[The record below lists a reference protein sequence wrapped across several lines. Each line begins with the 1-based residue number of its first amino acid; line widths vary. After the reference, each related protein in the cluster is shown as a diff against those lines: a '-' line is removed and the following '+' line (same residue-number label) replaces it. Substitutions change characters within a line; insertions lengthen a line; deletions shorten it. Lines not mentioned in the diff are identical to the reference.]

1 MKKIENKDSNQK
13 APWFITDAK
22 GLAPKA
28 TKRAL
33 VVEYTTIKPTMDKI
47 K

>member
-13 APWFITDAK
+13 PPWFITDAK
-22 GLAPKA
+22 GLAPKV

-33 VVEYTTIKPTMDKI
+33 VVEYTTIKPTTDKI